1 MNKQLLALSCLAG
14 ATLMAS
20 AASLNGSGTQNDP
33 YTIATASQWNDLAE
47 YLAEYLAENETD
59 LTGYY
64 VKITADIAFDSETAI
79 TPLSTFDGDLDGGDY
94 TISGVDYTTTTTYQG
109 GLIAAT
115 GTSAYIHNLTVKGS
129 VSTAYNYTGGVVG
142 QLYGKLSSVVSYVD
156 VTSSASYTAGLAGAS
171 TSGAEIESC
180 YNYGT
185 VSGSVRTAGIVA
197 TATGTTIKGCTNEG
211 AITGTTYVAGIAS
224 YISGDASSVTDCV
237 NNGAVTSTYTATSAS
252 TSAYVAGVAAYQATA
267 GVHITNCTNNGAIT
281 AVKGSVSGIAGRSAG
296 YVTSCVNNGQISG
309 QYQIA
314 GVVAWSTGYVA
325 DCVNYGAITP
335 TGSRGAGIVA
345 FQNAASS
352 TVTGCVNYGDVT
364 SSGQYAAGISCYTQN
379 SVTISECVNYGDISS
394 STTSTGGSFIGGIT
408 GYLYTATAVVTGCE
422 NHGDITASQKYAG
435 GIAGYTK
442 AAASVELSE
451 NTGTVAS
458 SSTYAGGIMGYT
470 LGTVSQCFNTGD
482 VSGTTYVGGVAG
494 YASAALTDVYNAGDV
509 SGTDY
514 VGGIVGQPVTST
526 TTITNG
532 YTIGALS
539 ATGDNYGNLVGVDT
553 STSGSNLTE
562 SVYYLEA
569 NNVSDTDGT
578 SEWALTY
585 SQLAK
590 LSLGDNWTSVDD
602 YSYPILKGYE
612 NDDYALAYS
621 AAVIPATDDET
632 YSSITSNYVYLG
644 GTGSGV
650 TWAADEDSAWELL
663 DEDSWTTSGYANVS
677 GEKCIFDATDGANQ
691 TVILTATSGE
701 VSVETTLIINVLTS
715 GVEAI
720 EPADGRVV
728 ASEKLYTVSGIPVVS
743 STGDGAPK
751 IYIVRRT
758 YTDGTT
764 ETLKIAK

>member
-14 ATLMAS
+14 ATLMAA

-47 YLAEYLAENETD
+47 YLAEYLAENEAD

-94 TISGVDYTTTTTYQG
+94 TISGVDYTATTTYQG

-115 GTSAYIHNLTVKGS
+115 GTTAYIHNLTVKGS

-142 QLYGKLSSVVSYVD
+142 QLCGKLSSVVSYVD
-156 VTSSASYTAGLAGAS
+156 VTSSASYTAGLAGGS
-171 TSGAEIESC
+171 TSGAEIENC
-180 YNYGT
+180 YNYGA
-185 VSGSVRTAGIVA
+185 VSGTVRTAGIVP

-211 AITGTTYVAGIAS
+211 AITGTTHVAGIAS

-267 GVHITNCTNNGAIT
+267 GVYITSCTNNGAIT
-281 AVKGSVSGIAGRSAG
+281 AVKGSVGGIAGRSAG

-408 GYLYTATAVVTGCE
+408 GYLYTSTAVVTGCE
-422 NHGDITASQKYAG
+422 NHGNITASQKYAG

-451 NTGTVAS
+451 NTGAVAS

-482 VSGTTYVGGVAG
+482 VSGT
-494 YASAALTDVYNAGDV
+494 
-509 SGTDY
+509 DY
-514 VGGIVGQPVTST
+514 VGGIVGQPAAGT

-532 YTIGALS
+532 YTIGTLS

-553 STSGSNLTE
+553 STSGTYWTTGSNSTE

-569 NNVSDTDGT
+569 NHVSDTDGT

-590 LSLGDNWTSVDD
+590 LSLGDNWTSADD

-663 DEDSWTTSGYANVS
+663 DKDTWTTSGYANVS
-677 GEKCIFDATDGANQ
+677 GEKCIFDATDGANK

-728 ASEKLYTVSGIPVVS
+728 ASEKLYTVSGTPVVS
-743 STGDGAPK
+743 ATGDGAPK